1 MAANDFAV
9 VIGVDRYLQR
19 GNDLNNSVR
28 GAVAFYK
35 WLVNSAK
42 VPDAN
47 IILLLSPN
55 PGDPAVQGLDF
66 GAATS
71 AKINNMI
78 WELQDAAMA
87 SWGSGSTSITRVMDS
102 RGEARSAPRTRSS
115 RAITLRITT
124 QSRSASI
131 RSRRFSRTA
140 HGSKPSSSFSI
151 RAATRSK
158 PRSNSSTSTRSPAEK
173 PHKPR
178 LRSSKS
184 SFLRLPC
191 SCRRTTSR
199 EDSPRFYST
208 A

>member
-19 GNDLNNSVR
+19 GNDLNNSVA

-66 GAATS
+66 GAATRR
-71 AKINNMI
+71 
-78 WELQDAAMA
+78 QDQQHDLAAPRR
-87 SWGSGSTSITRVMDS
+87 SNGFVGERFYFYYSGHGFTR
-102 RGEARSAPRTRSS
+102 RARSAPRTRSS

-158 PRSNSSTSTRSPAEK
+158 PASNSSTSTRSPVEK